1 MFYLRTKTRAALK
14 GHWQTALLI
23 ALVVNLPSL
32 LSQGIA
38 AYTGNDP
45 LSWLSALMV
54 KASRDGVLSESMLL
68 GEARAFVQSTGFWV
82 TRGLDAAA
90 WLVTPCLTL
99 GMYKWMLDRVRG
111 LEEPVGTVFCRVRL
125 FFKAIG
131 LQLLII
137 LKILLWA
144 LPGICLTGLC
154 LYLLVRANA
163 GFSLPAGTGVGF
175 SILEPVLLMVAL
187 PLMFVPP
194 VFAALRCALAEYRL
208 ADRPETRVTDC
219 LRVSR
224 DLMKRHLRP
233 LFLLML
239 FAVLWQ
245 MTVLYLAMLF
255 SGTGSAGVLSLVF
268 QMLAGL
274 VQAAYLGC
282 AVSAFYLD
290 LAEAG
295 PDAPAADPGEAGPNQ
310 TDEAE

>member
-99 GMYKWMLDRVRG
+99 GLYKWMLDRVRG

-194 VFAALRCALAEYRL
+194 VFAALL
-208 ADRPETRVTDC
+208 
-219 LRVSR
+219 
-224 DLMKRHLRP
+224 KRHLRP